1 MLALDRTSR
10 VALAGAALLAY
21 AGAFSTEPTTAS
33 VDTVARAAVS
43 TARAHQAVRLVAV
56 VPRRDPFAEGMPAA
70 VHVATARPVAIPPL
84 LPPIPPSLG
93 PLPPNAGAGGAPFPF
108 SQGEHVSA
116 VVTGARPFALIDGGS
131 TTQLVTVG
139 DRYDGERIVAIDTSG
154 VHLQSGV
161 TLPVAQRS
169 SFPPSNAETDNRE
182 ILPPRDPRPDR
193 PRIAGPR
200 A

>member
-1 MLALDRTSR
+1 MLALDLTSR
-10 VALAGAALLAY
+10 AALAGAALLAY
-21 AGAFSTEPTTAS
+21 AGAFSTAPTTAS

-43 TARAHQAVRLVAV
+43 TAKAPQAVRLIVV
-56 VPRRDPFAEGMPAA
+56 VPHRDPFAGGMPTA
-70 VHVATARPVAIPPL
+70 VHIVMAPIATPP
-84 LPPIPPSLG
+84 PFPAIPPSLG
-93 PLPPNAGAGGAPFPF
+93 PLPPNAGARGAPFPF
-108 SQGEHVSA
+108 SPAEHVSA

-139 DRYDGERIVAIDTSG
+139 DRYEGERIVAIDTGG

-169 SFPPSNAETDNRE
+169 SFTPSNAETDNRE
-182 ILPPRDPRPDR
+182 ILPHRAPRSDR
-193 PRIAGPR
+193 PRVAGPG